1 MGPGLSTANAKSKNR
16 FLLVLQ
22 LKLIL
27 GPICA
32 LYFYC
37 PISCLVN
44 PLNTIGRKTGHN
56 TQSATDTSDGA
67 LLACVILP
75 GHMKISRRNAITML

>member
-37 PISCLVN
+37 PISCLVKSFQIFRMRVYN
-44 PLNTIGRKTGHN
+44 
-56 TQSATDTSDGA
+56 
-67 LLACVILP
+67 
-75 GHMKISRRNAITML
+75 